1 MKIYLSGRISGLF
14 PELAA
19 ANFERAYKR
28 SKERFPDSEVI
39 NPIKV
44 AEKYPKKTNELEIS
58 YYRRI
63 LTIDMHYLSKC
74 NLLVLLPD
82 NQDSKGSKA
91 EVAFAT
97 ACDIKILKLKDI

>member
-19 ANFERAYKR
+19 ANFDRAYKR
-28 SKERFPDSEVI
+28 IKERFPDSEVI

-44 AEKYPKKTNELEIS
+44 AEKYPKKTNEHEIN

-63 LTIDMHYLSKC
+63 LVIDMHYLSQC
-74 NLLVLLPD
+74 NIMVLLPD

-91 EVAFAT
+91 EVAFAE
-97 ACDIKILKLKDI
+97 ACGIKILKLKDI

>member
-19 ANFERAYKR
+19 ANFERAYKKI
-28 SKERFPDSEVI
+28 KERFPDSEVI
-39 NPIKV
+39 NPIKIG
-44 AEKYPKKTNELEIS
+44 ENFPRKPKELEYL

-63 LTIDMHYLSKC
+63 LAIDMYYLSQC
-74 NLLVLLPD
+74 NLVVLLPD
-82 NQDSKGSKA
+82 NQESKGSKA

-97 ACDIKILKLKDI
+97 ACEIKILKLKDI